1 MNVKIC
7 SKLFRFIA
15 QLRRTAYFSACYF
28 AVASFSIKEIWK
40 SSTIFQHNHLK
51 KARNSRVSSFRSSF
65 NAFVSLHNFS
75 QHSLAPNYCVVGLI
89 WNVRT
94 TMYDI
99 PLESQTGLLAH
110 GTIDKLL
117 LSPQLKLLH
126 VQIWCHFFFHSS
138 VLEAPNFRGPGQVL
152 QYEPNL

>member
-15 QLRRTAYFSACYF
+15 QLRQTAYFSACYF
-28 AVASFSIKEIWK
+28 AVASFSIKKIWK

-99 PLESQTGLLAH
+99 PLESWTLGSSDLFKKLHYPYSLSQFKKDTWVSVRDLSADPKTVCCLGL
-110 GTIDKLL
+110 
-117 LSPQLKLLH
+117 
-126 VQIWCHFFFHSS
+126 
-138 VLEAPNFRGPGQVL
+138 
-152 QYEPNL
+152 